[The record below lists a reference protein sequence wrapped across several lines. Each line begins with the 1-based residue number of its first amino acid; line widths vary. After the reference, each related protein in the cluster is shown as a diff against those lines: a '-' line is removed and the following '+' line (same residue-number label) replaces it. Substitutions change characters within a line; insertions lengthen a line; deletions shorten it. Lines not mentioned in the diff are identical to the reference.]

1 MNPILFVR
9 HAETDLAGKFCGH
22 SDPTLNAAGR
32 QQVTEILHS
41 LSAWPTIEVVYT
53 SDLSRARQ
61 TAETIADHYDALLEV
76 RYQLREISFGLW
88 EGLTW
93 DEILL
98 RYPEEA
104 RQWMEQYPAG
114 TAPQG
119 EPFHDFESRVLHE
132 MKFLREQAD
141 AAQIAVVTHAGFL
154 RVALTRMC
162 GLSTQE
168 AWERTNR
175 YGVIIPVKA
184 ESSDDFSQFQ
194 NLRLKEETHEH
205 RNQTR

>member
-22 SDPTLNAAGR
+22 SDPTLNATGR
-32 QQVTEILHS
+32 QQVAEILHT

-61 TAETIADHYDALLEV
+61 TAETIVDHYDARLEV
-76 RYQLREISFGLW
+76 RYELREISFGLW

-114 TAPQG
+114 TVPQG
-119 EPFHDFESRVLHE
+119 EPFRDFESRVLRE

-154 RVALTRMC
+154 RVALMRMC

-175 YGVIIPVKA
+175 YGVVIPLKA
-184 ESSDDFSQFQ
+184 ERSDDFSLFQ
-194 NLRLKEETHEH
+194 NLLLCFKIYF
-205 RNQTR
+205 

>member
-22 SDPTLNAAGR
+22 SNPTLNATGR
-32 QQVTEILHS
+32 QQLTEIVHS
-41 LSAWPTIEVVYT
+41 LSAWPIEVVYT
-53 SDLSRARQ
+53 SDLSRARE
-61 TAETIADHYDALLEV
+61 TAEIIAKHHDARLEV
-76 RYQLREISFGLW
+76 RRELREIAFGLW

-104 RQWMEQYPAG
+104 MQWMEQYPSS

-119 EPFHDFESRVLHE
+119 EPFHDFESRVLCE
-132 MKFLREQAD
+132 MKFLSEQAI
-141 AAQIAVVTHAGFL
+141 AAPIAVVTHAGFL
-154 RVALTRMC
+154 RVALMRMC
-162 GLSTQE
+162 GFSMHE
-168 AWERTNR
+168 AWEKTNR

-184 ESSDDFSQFQ
+184 ERAGDFSEFQ
-194 NLRLKEETHEH
+194 NLRLKEETYEH